1 MLHQFVRH
9 GRVRNLLGR
18 ERRLLQRPGLLRGAG
33 LRHVL
38 SGARAGWPPARTG
51 GRRVELLRP
60 GRSDLPG
67 RRRLLLSDL
76 HPGKLR
82 VREDGR
88 ALLRRPR
95 VRARHERPE
104 LLLGRRLHAPAPG
117 ERRIWH
123 TDLLPGYGAVLY
135 LGRGLL
141 HRELLQPAV
150 RLRRDRWAVRAG
162 GAGRAGRA
170 GSLLQRR
177 LHRRRGL
184 LVGGTRLTAEC
195 GADALF

>member
-1 MLHQFVRH
+1 MLHQRLH
-9 GRVRNLLGR
+9 RERVRDLLGR
-18 ERRLLQRPGLLRGAG
+18 ERALRERSGLLRRAG
-33 LRHVL
+33 LRHVV
-38 SGARAGWPPARTG
+38 SGVRAGWPPARAG

-76 HPGKLR
+76 HAGKLR

-117 ERRIWH
+117 ERRIRLSH
-123 TDLLPGYGAVLY
+123 LLPGQRPVLY

-141 HRELLQPAV
+141 HRELRQPAV
-150 RLRRDRWAVRAG
+150 RLRRDWWAVRPG

-170 GSLLQRR
+170 AGLLQWR

-184 LVGGTRLTAEC
+184 LVGGIRVHRRVWA
-195 GADALF
+195 